1 MQIWIQIQT
10 TYKNSNG
17 NILLFYVYSF
27 QSGVTLL
34 EGLWLLLEG
43 LKAFQYLKLS
53 EQCVLLS
60 CCAP

>member
-1 MQIWIQIQT
+1 MQICIQIQT

-17 NILLFYVYSF
+17 NILFFYVYSF

-34 EGLWLLLEG
+34 EVLRLLLEG
-43 LKAFQYLKLS
+43 LKAFHYLKLS